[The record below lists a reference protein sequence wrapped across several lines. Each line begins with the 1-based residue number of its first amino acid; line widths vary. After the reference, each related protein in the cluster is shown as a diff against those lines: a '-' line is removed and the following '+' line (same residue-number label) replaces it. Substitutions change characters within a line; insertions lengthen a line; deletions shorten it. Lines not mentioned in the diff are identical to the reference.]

1 MKELLDRFS
10 VERLEEIIGRAEFW
24 GHGAGYTPCEVI
36 VLARIALAVKQ
47 AEPIKVEILD
57 KDVDSVKAAFAK
69 GMDRY
74 SGAMLTLAG
83 PEKVIDLYQCSG
95 CGAYWP
101 DKISMCD
108 CMEEGCKTFKHYRA
122 ALTPAQEGGQ

>member
-1 MKELLDRFS
+1 MKELMDSIS
-10 VERLEEIIGRAEFW
+10 VERLEYYANNEPPF
-24 GHGAGYTPCEVI
+24 GYTGSDI
-36 VLARIALAVKQ
+36 QKMARIALAVKQ
-47 AEPIKVEILD
+47 AQPIRVEILD
-57 KDVDSVKAAFAK
+57 KDIDAVKAEFAK

-108 CMEEGCKTFKHYRA
+108 CMEEGCKTFTRYRA
-122 ALTPAQEGGQ
+122 SLTRAPEAE

>member
-24 GHGAGYTPCEVI
+24 GHGGGYTPCEVI
-36 VLARIALAVKQ
+36 ALARIALAVKQ

-57 KDVDSVKAAFAK
+57 KDIDAVKAAFAK

-74 SGAMLTLAG
+74 SGAMLRLAG

-95 CGAYWP
+95 CGAYWT

-108 CMEEGCKTFKHYRA
+108 CMEEGCKTFTHYRA
-122 ALTPAQEGGQ
+122 ALTQGPEAGA